1 MARYGVAAPAALDLA
16 DLMCCTYMKET
27 ERRVD
32 KALVWCVLLGP
43 RWTLRWTSDVIYD
56 ISGLTRGSNGSG

>member
-1 MARYGVAAPAALDLA
+1 MARYGVAAPTALGLA

-32 KALVWCVLLGP
+32 KALVWCVALGVSADTP
-43 RWTLRWTSDVIYD
+43 MDVGCD
-56 ISGLTRGSNGSG
+56 I